1 MLSMEGRELT
11 CGDMEKTGFHSVS
24 MDGRELTCG
33 DMEKTGFHNVKYG
46 RKRIDL
52 W

>member
-11 CGDMEKTGFHSVS
+11 CGEMEKIGFHSV
-24 MDGRELTCG
+24 
-33 DMEKTGFHNVKYG
+33 KHG